1 MVWDLLKE
9 KVHTNR
15 PRTIND
21 LKDNV
26 RLETVIVAAD
36 TLQRVVACLDH
47 RIQLCLE
54 VGVTIFSTLCD
65 GTQFHKYWRMHLQ
78 HSINIGGFVAESP
91 GPLARELFCS
101 IFQRFTNQVRDQQ
114 VVL

>member
-1 MVWDLLKE
+1 MTHGKRKQEGNGILFGDRGISKCLWLIRSPDLTPPHVLVWDLLKE

-65 GTQFHKYWRMHLQ
+65 GTQFHKY
-78 HSINIGGFVAESP
+78 
-91 GPLARELFCS
+91 
-101 IFQRFTNQVRDQQ
+101 
-114 VVL
+114 